1 MGAILG
7 TGFPQALVHTV
18 HITRA
23 FGTCACGKPIPKIAP
38 MAKLDKLPAIKHRLT
53 SSSINDAWNISNGL
67 GKSQ

>member
-38 MAKLDKLPAIKHRLT
+38 MAKLHSLLAFALIFISGIFQTGDDKKR
-53 SSSINDAWNISNGL
+53 
-67 GKSQ
+67 